1 MRKFL
6 LGAVTLTLLA
16 VSCKKDKDYTRA
28 TVIDS
33 GDITADGCGWLLRM
47 EDGEYEKP
55 EYVPSAY
62 RHNNLK
68 VKVKFHSSGVL
79 DTCRSLPPYDFYERV
94 IIDDIKKDID

>member
-33 GDITADGCGWLLRM
+33 GDITADGCGWLLRL
-47 EDGEYEKP
+47 EDGKLEKP
-55 EYVPSAY
+55 EYVPGNFL
-62 RHNNLK
+62 HNNLK
-68 VKVKFHSSGVL
+68 VKVKFHSTGVL
-79 DTCRSLPPYDFYERV
+79 DTCRSTPPYDFFEQV
-94 IIDDIKKDID
+94 AIDDIKRDID